1 MKQFIDLVNHYA
13 PTLTLVGALC
23 AFVWV
28 AGRWSAQVDE
38 VRRDLQE
45 IGRDVEAVQADVQ
58 SVRETLP
65 HMVSCMMD
73 LERSLLTALIVGGT
87 ARTDPGQFFTA
98 PSWRVANRL
107 ACEQPR
113 RRATECRVGG
123 WRNGRF
129 ESHRP
134 HYFISCISADA
145 SSHIASNIS
154 CACSCAVAAAARAKI
169 ALT

>member
-1 MKQFIDLVNHYA
+1 MKKFIDLVNHYA

-87 ARTDPGQFFTA
+87 ARTDPGQFFDSTELASCEQARLRTA
-98 PSWRVANRL
+98 PT
-107 ACEQPR
+107 Q
-113 RRATECRVGG
+113 G
-123 WRNGRF
+123 
-129 ESHRP
+129 
-134 HYFISCISADA
+134 D
-145 SSHIASNIS
+145 
-154 CACSCAVAAAARAKI
+154 
-169 ALT
+169 